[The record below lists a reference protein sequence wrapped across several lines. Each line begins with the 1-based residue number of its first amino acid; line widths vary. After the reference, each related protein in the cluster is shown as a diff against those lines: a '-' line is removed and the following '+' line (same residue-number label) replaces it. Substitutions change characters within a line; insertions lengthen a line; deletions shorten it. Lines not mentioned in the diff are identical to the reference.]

1 MITECPKNF
10 KKDSHDLEG
19 GELQL
24 SQIGVEVPQFTTY
37 QPQQMWNPQ
46 DFQFLQ
52 NMGDNTQV

>member
-1 MITECPKNF
+1 MITECPEKF

-46 DFQFLQ
+46 DF
-52 NMGDNTQV
+52 